1 MMFTVIQRC
10 ESFHQKCKI
19 EYESETS
26 RSKWHIILIGI
37 MGFITIV
44 MLPLSGWFAV
54 KKLKKNENI
63 VVRRLGTVR
72 VEKKPGFIFLLPF
85 LDDWHRIYRRTQ
97 SLKIPSFQVP
107 TKEGM
112 LIVKA
117 EVVYKIYNPVTF
129 VMAVKNLTSFIQ
141 IEAERQM
148 MRMFQKKLFI
158 DLVFEE
164 QNIKEKM
171 LAHLQ
176 KQANR
181 WGVHVSK
188 IHMGFEPL
196 RENRKYQAESPSQP
210 EESSNFIWAED
221 SCGMKN
227 EEPNGDKS
235 RKCISSPC
243 YITIMALAIIL
254 LIVTFPI
261 SIWFLLKRVKK
272 HEGIVIH
279 RLGRMLGAKG
289 PRWIIL
295 VPIIDKLQRVDL
307 WIQPLTVPS
316 IKIYLKTITTSWR
329 LQIHQVEIDYQP
341 VLKESNLIECS
352 GSRIAFENEEDSPPT
367 LPSPVSSPGV
377 SEHKKTDHFISIE
390 SVMEDLVYTVGLCFQ
405 FEITSPGKPSKKYF
419 LDLTKGNGNAGEGCP
434 NSTPDVI
441 LELSEDSLRRM
452 LTGDLSLYTAFLT
465 EKIHISGDISDAVK
479 LYQVFRLFFVH
490 FPNLILSYIYRNIF

>member
-1 MMFTVIQRC
+1 
-10 ESFHQKCKI
+10 
-19 EYESETS
+19 
-26 RSKWHIILIGI
+26 
-37 MGFITIV
+37 
-44 MLPLSGWFAV
+44 
-54 KKLKKNENI
+54 
-63 VVRRLGTVR
+63 
-72 VEKKPGFIFLLPF
+72 
-85 LDDWHRIYRRTQ
+85 
-97 SLKIPSFQVP
+97 
-107 TKEGM
+107 M

-316 IKIYLKTITTSWR
+316 IKVTTKDGIHMLCHINIKYEIENPVWCAKTMNFAKYLESRVLSGVVKLIKVKNADELHRQHENIEDDLLIYLKTITTSWR